1 VDRITR
7 HELKTDKFV
16 EEAKHTVE
24 YVSEHRQQLIR
35 YASIAAGVIVLIG
48 LIWLFIGQRR
58 ESRQAALKEAMK
70 VTEASVGAAP
80 PGAVGPVF
88 ANQGEK
94 DAASLKALTAVA
106 TNYAGSAEGRA
117 ARYMAGTLF
126 VDQGNLGGAEKAF
139 AEVATGSDEYAS
151 LAKLSLSQVYAST
164 GKVAEAEKLLRGMI
178 DKPTLLVSKEQ
189 ATIALARIIGRS
201 KPEEARKL
209 LLPLQGSDRSAVS
222 RAALN
227 ALGEISQ

>member
-1 VDRITR
+1 MDRITR

-24 YVSEHRQQLIR
+24 YVSEHRQQLVR
-35 YASIAAGVIVLIG
+35 YGSIALGVIVLIG

-58 ESRQAALKEAMK
+58 ESRQTALKEAMK
-70 VTEASVGAAP
+70 VTEAPVGAAP
-80 PGAVGPVF
+80 PGAPGPVF

-94 DAASLKALTAVA
+94 DAASLKALMGVA
-106 TNYAGSAEGRA
+106 NNYPGSAEGRA
-117 ARYMAGTLF
+117 ARYMTGTLF
-126 VDQGNLGGAEKAF
+126 VDQGNMAAAEKAF
-139 AEVATGSDEYAS
+139 AEVAAGNDEYAS
-151 LAKLSLSQVYAST
+151 LAKLSLSQVYAGT
-164 GKVAEAEKLLRGMI
+164 GKTAEAEKLLRGLM
-178 DKPTLLVSKEQ
+178 DNPTLLVSKEQ
-189 ATIALARIIGRS
+189 ATIALARVIGRT

-227 ALGEISQ
+227 ALGEIAQ